1 MNFPK
6 NLKYSKEHTW
16 VKIEEQIGI
25 IGVSDFAQSQ
35 LGEIVY
41 VDFPNVGDEFEQD
54 QVFGSIEALKTVS
67 DLFMPIAG
75 EIIEINEEI
84 NDNPELVNDQP
95 YTSGWLIK
103 IKASNLDENHTLMN
117 ASDYSDSTKNDQTK

>member
-84 NDNPELVNDQP
+84 NDNPELVNNQP

>member
-25 IGVSDFAQSQ
+25 IGISDFAQSQ

-84 NDNPELVNDQP
+84 NDNPELVNNQP

>member
-1 MNFPK
+1 M
-6 NLKYSKEHTW
+6 
-16 VKIEEQIGI
+16 
-25 IGVSDFAQSQ
+25 
-35 LGEIVY
+35 Y

-84 NDNPELVNDQP
+84 NDNPELVNNQP

>member
-84 NDNPELVNDQP
+84 NDNHELVNDQP